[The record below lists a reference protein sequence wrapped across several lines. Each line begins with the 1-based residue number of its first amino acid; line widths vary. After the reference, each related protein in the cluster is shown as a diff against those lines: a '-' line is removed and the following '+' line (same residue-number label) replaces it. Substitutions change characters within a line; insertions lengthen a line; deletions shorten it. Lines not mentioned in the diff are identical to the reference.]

1 MITSLQDLRN
11 LYARHCSCQPLNIQ
25 RTDAEHPDLNCDLG
39 ILADVRAAFDG
50 DYAAVK
56 RCDRYMRGD
65 YTAYKE
71 NTH

>member
-1 MITSLQDLRN
+1 MISLQDLRD
-11 LYARHCSCQPLNIQ
+11 LYARHYSCRPLNIQ
-25 RTDAEHPDLNCDLG
+25 RADAEHPDPNCDLG
-39 ILADVRAAFDG
+39 ILADVRAAFSG

-56 RCDRYMRGD
+56 RCDRYARGD